1 MEGAHDG
8 AQLPAQG
15 GEVGAVA
22 EFRLQLVQDPAG
34 DGEVFAGGGGQDDEF
49 AAAANP
55 SCT

>member
-15 GEVGAVA
+15 GEVGTVA